1 MSSPKR
7 NSLGR
12 IKPVW
17 ALLVFV
23 IGLALLNSFNQY
35 QLTQATH
42 DQSFDPPE
50 LYSTDGVAGSDVLF
64 AEAFRKQQSNVQL
77 SGVGKI
83 KKVLKDD
90 NKGSRHQR
98 ILVELEIGQTLLIA
112 HNIDLAPRIENLRQ
126 GEEIEF
132 FGEYEWN
139 EKGGVIHWTHHD
151 PKGKHPDGWIKY
163 QGRVYR

>member
-1 MSSPKR
+1 MAALQRYSS
-7 NSLGR
+7 GR
-12 IKPVW
+12 IKPLW
-17 ALLVFV
+17 ALLVFAL
-23 IGLALLNSFNQY
+23 GLALLNSFNQY
-35 QLTQATH
+35 QLTQAA
-42 DQSFDPPE
+42 DEYSFDPPE
-50 LYSTDGVAGSDVLF
+50 LHSAAGVAGSDMLF
-64 AEAFRKQQSNVQL
+64 AEAFRKQQSDVQL

-112 HNIDLAPRIENLRQ
+112 HNIDLAPRIENLRE

-139 EKGGVIHWTHHD
+139 QKGGVMHWTHHD